1 MIENA
6 IVKKKYQANLIC
18 LIVGA
23 LLIVVCV
30 ALAIFKGHVDKKD
43 KEASTPFADAYNN
56 ETLKADDMVYVD
68 LTDELY
74 EFGYYED
81 TERYYFGFDE
91 YDDMYILRCSQSREE
106 DIAKEIDEKGSAH
119 VVGTITKLKK
129 EVLESALEYFNDSQ
143 STEEGK

>member
-43 KEASTPFADAYNN
+43 KEA
-56 ETLKADDMVYVD
+56 
-68 LTDELY
+68 
-74 EFGYYED
+74 
-81 TERYYFGFDE
+81 
-91 YDDMYILRCSQSREE
+91 
-106 DIAKEIDEKGSAH
+106 
-119 VVGTITKLKK
+119 
-129 EVLESALEYFNDSQ
+129 ALA
-143 STEEGK
+143 GA